1 MVLFRINRFSGT
13 KWPWLMVL
21 FRENV
26 SGGTKSKSLRT
37 CADRLSENSN
47 LSTGQTSIL
56 KIIRKLSQQ
65 PDCNMSTG
73 FRIGQGMMVIGQVI
87 TAGCGNRLQLM
98 VRQTAAEMVTGG
110 RKCIMELILGIIHPV
125 HFENFFQTSFIEP
138 AVVSH
143 KRKALNLRGYLFPAT
158 HKKSTGITRCPKIEL
173 TKHETGRS
181 PLRADDDDG
190 HIAMHVII
198 VQTVF

>member
-1 MVLFRINRFSGT
+1 MD
-13 KWPWLMVL
+13 
-21 FRENV
+21 
-26 SGGTKSKSLRT
+26 
-37 CADRLSENSN
+37 CHSN
-47 LSTGQTSIL
+47 MSTGQTSIL
-56 KIIRKLSQQ
+56 KNIRKLSQQ
-65 PDCNMSTG
+65 LDCNMGAG
-73 FRIGQGMMVIGQVI
+73 FGIGQGMMVTSQVI

-125 HFENFFQTSFIEP
+125 HFENLFQTSFIEP
-138 AVVSH
+138 AIMSH
-143 KRKALNLRGYLFPAT
+143 KRKSLNLRGYLFPAT

-181 PLRADDDDG
+181 PLRADDDTG

-198 VQTVF
+198 VQTVFGSVHVYFFRFSGVTGTDAPAGR

>member
-1 MVLFRINRFSGT
+1 
-13 KWPWLMVL
+13 MVL

-26 SGGTKSKSLRT
+26 SGGTKSESLGT
-37 CADRLSENSN
+37 YADRLSENSN

-65 PDCNMSTG
+65 LDCNMSAG

-110 RKCIMELILGIIHPV
+110 RKCIIELILGIIHPV
-125 HFENFFQTSFIEP
+125 HFENLFQTSFIEP

-143 KRKALNLRGYLFPAT
+143 KRKSLNLWGYLFPDT
-158 HKKSTGITRCPKIEL
+158 QKKAPELPSTQKLNSQNMKLADHLFAQTMMPVTLPCMSSLCKPSSEVFMYISFV
-173 TKHETGRS
+173 S
-181 PLRADDDDG
+181 PA
-190 HIAMHVII
+190 
-198 VQTVF
+198 